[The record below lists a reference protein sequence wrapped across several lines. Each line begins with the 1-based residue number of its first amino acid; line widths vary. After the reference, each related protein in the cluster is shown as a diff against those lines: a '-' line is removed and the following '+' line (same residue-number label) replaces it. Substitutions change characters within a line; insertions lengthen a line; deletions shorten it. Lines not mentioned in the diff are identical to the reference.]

1 LCTCNAPDTNVFAA
15 NLLWFSNTNIYSCL
29 SFSAEIPVGEPTD
42 EDALLVKA
50 YQEVSAIFDFRPDR
64 LGHALLL
71 PASLREKLM
80 AEVKVPVESCPT
92 SNVMTLE
99 LAKHKSGD
107 LIHGLQQHP
116 QLKHWLESCYPIS
129 IGTDDP
135 GVFNT
140 NATQELLLLARAL
153 GVTNQELK
161 RIVLDSVNHGFC
173 RGEVKDKIERQMR
186 EFFDTMVLS

>member
-1 LCTCNAPDTNVFAA
+1 MRPELQPYLLFFFALA
-15 NLLWFSNTNIYSCL
+15 
-29 SFSAEIPVGEPTD
+29 AEVPVGEETD
-42 EDALLVKA
+42 KDPKLAKA
-50 YQEVSAIFDFRPDR
+50 YKEVSAIFEFRPDR

-71 PASLREKLM
+71 PASLRERLM
-80 AEVKVPVESCPT
+80 TEILIPVESCPT

-99 LAKHKSGD
+99 LAKHMGGN

-116 QLKHWLESCYPIS
+116 QLKYWLESKYPIS

-153 GVTNQELK
+153 GVTQDQLK
-161 RIVLDSVNHGFC
+161 RIVLDSVDHAFC
-173 RGEVKDKIERQMR
+173 NKELKGKIKEQMV
-186 EFFDTMVLS
+186 EFYESITI